1 MKRIMTDLAT
11 GAVTYE
17 DLTPAEVASVQATC
31 AEMAQAQADH
41 DAKDADRVAALQQ
54 LKAKG
59 KTDQNLALV
68 ARALGIDP
76 NAPDP
81 ARAG

>member
-1 MKRIMTDLAT
+1 MTDLAT

-41 DAKDADRVAALQQ
+41 DAKDADRVAARQQ
-54 LKAKG
+54 LKQKA
-59 KTDQNLALV
+59 KTDANLAVV
-68 ARALGIDP
+68 ARVLGIDP

-81 ARAG
+81 AKPA